1 MNCYGITDTG
11 KKRPENQDRFS
22 IFLPEHDSPCC
33 LISVCD
39 GMGGANGG
47 AVAAETAIAI
57 YNESV
62 AEMLCDCDGDGAV
75 MSVLSRA
82 AEKANSAVFAAASEN
97 EELSGMGTTIV
108 SFFRFENSGA
118 SFLLNVGDSRAY
130 LVSEGE
136 IKQISRDHS
145 YVQHLIDTGE
155 LSPAKAA
162 NHPQKNIITRAIGID
177 SEVIPEVKK
186 IDTAG
191 YTYLLL
197 CSDGLHGEVKDQ
209 EIKKIIF
216 DPSAENVREK
226 AEALVALANKK
237 GGNDNITV
245 VLLRLSDDQ

>member
-22 IFLPEHDSPCC
+22 IFLPEHSVPCC
-33 LISVCD
+33 LLSVCD

-47 AVAAETAIAI
+47 EIAAEKAIEI

-82 AEKANSAVFAAASEN
+82 AEKANSAVYSAALEN

-108 SFFRFENSGA
+108 SFFKFGNGA

-130 LVSEGE
+130 LISESE

-145 YVQHLIDTGE
+145 YVQHLIDAGE

-162 NHPQKNIITRAIGID
+162 NHPQRNIITRAIGID

-186 IDTAG
+186 IDTTG

-197 CSDGLHGEVKDQ
+197 CSDGLHGELKDQ
-209 EIKKIIF
+209 EIKKVVF
-216 DPSAENVREK
+216 DPDTGNVREK

-237 GGNDNITV
+237 GGNDNITA